1 MQEKKKKTYRYV
13 CFNIFAVD
21 FLICKILRVIF
32 FPYLTPLLLVLGT
45 HRSHKEVHGSF
56 SSCAIVFCKNNI
68 CVNCIVDKCDIFM
81 GRENCEEEIK
91 CSVIIMYKSR
101 LLIESNVVWYL
112 INVAFDHTPCPNQAL
127 SSIQWTSTFGIKIIE
142 YISLR

>member
-1 MQEKKKKTYRYV
+1 MFEYFRSRFPHSQDYE
-13 CFNIFAVD
+13 ND
-21 FLICKILRVIF
+21 F

-101 LLIESNVVWYL
+101 LLIESNVV
-112 INVAFDHTPCPNQAL
+112 
-127 SSIQWTSTFGIKIIE
+127 
-142 YISLR
+142 

>member
-13 CFNIFAVD
+13 CLNISALD
-21 FLICKILRVIF
+21 FLIGKIVSDFIF
-32 FPYLTPLLLVLGT
+32 YLTPLLVLGT

>member
-1 MQEKKKKTYRYV
+1 MKKTQIR
-13 CFNIFAVD
+13 FIQIEN
-21 FLICKILRVIF
+21 LIMEWNFEFSGSRFPHSQDYENDF

-101 LLIESNVVWYL
+101 LLIESNVV
-112 INVAFDHTPCPNQAL
+112 
-127 SSIQWTSTFGIKIIE
+127 
-142 YISLR
+142 

>member
-13 CFNIFAVD
+13 CLNISALD
-21 FLICKILRVIF
+21 FLIGKIVSDF
-32 FPYLTPLLLVLGT
+32 FSYVTPLLVLGT